1 MKLTLSIP
9 GIPQPKQSVRAR
21 IIKTKTG
28 KSFIHTYQKKEVVE
42 NERSIKMIILEQL
55 PPGFTPFS
63 KGIKVMKLH
72 YIFPPIS
79 SLKRHEYKIL
89 IEGGIFYKTT
99 KPDLT
104 DNLNKGLFDSMQGIV
119 FMNDSQI
126 CEMNDVKKY
135 YGLTPGILIEMEE
148 IETPNLF
155 N

>member
-21 IIKTKTG
+21 IINTKSG

-55 PPGFTPFS
+55 PSGFTPFN
-63 KGIKVMKLH
+63 KGIKVKKLH

-79 SLKRHEYKIL
+79 SLKKNDMKI
-89 IEGGIFYKTT
+89 IYEGGIIHKTT

-119 FMNDSQI
+119 FLNDSQI

-135 YGLTPGILIEMEE
+135 YGLTPGIIIELEE
-148 IETPNLF
+148 IDMPNLF